1 MADDFGGKVG
11 SACFRWIVLT
21 IVAALFLLTTGRVAR
36 NPFL

>member
-11 SACFRWIVLT
+11 SAYFRSILLS